1 MRPFLPDPADLRWLV
16 RSLELKSFSAAAREM
31 DVAVSVVSRGVDRLE
46 AGFGISLLRRSTH
59 GLSAT
64 PEGAELVQGARDV
77 LGRLDEMAA
86 SFDRRR
92 HHVAGVV
99 RLASSQEICEQLV
112 VPQLATLRERYPALR
127 IELVADDRVVD
138 LVTDGIDV
146 ALRTTLGRSEAVV
159 ARELGSFDRRL
170 YASPDYLNRHGSPA
184 EPADLHQHQ
193 TVTHTAQGPHV
204 TWVFRQAGRK
214 LEVAVTS
221 QLAVSSSALL
231 HRALVAGAGIG
242 MLSRPLAAADERE
255 GKLVEVLKPFA
266 PRTAYTMYVVSL
278 PNRRNASRVQAITA
292 FLQDA
297 ARKSWGLRPPR

>member
-1 MRPFLPDPADLRWLV
+1 MRPFLPDPVDLRWLV

-64 PEGAELVQGARDV
+64 PEGAELVQGAREV

-86 SFDRRR
+86 SFGKRR
-92 HHVAGVV
+92 HHVAGSV
-99 RLASSQEICEQLV
+99 RLASSQEICEQLI
-112 VPQLATLRERYPALR
+112 VPQLAVLRERHPALR

-146 ALRTTLGRSEAVV
+146 ALRTTLGNSEAVV
-159 ARELGSFDRRL
+159 ARELGSFERRL
-170 YASPDYLNRHGSPA
+170 YAAPDYLRRHGTPG
-184 EPADLHQHQ
+184 EPADLLQHQ

-204 TWVFRQAGRK
+204 TWAFRQGGRK
-214 LEVAVTS
+214 LEVTLTS
-221 QLAVSSSALL
+221 QLAASSTALL

-242 MLSRPLAAADERE
+242 MLSQPMAAADERA
-255 GKLVEVLKPFA
+255 GQLVEVLKPFA
-266 PRTAYTMYVVSL
+266 PKKRYTMYAVSL
-278 PNRRNASRVQAITA
+278 PNRRNASRIQAVTA
-292 FLQDA
+292 FLQEA
-297 ARKSWGLRPPR
+297 ARQSWGLASR